1 MMNDFNKIKKYIP
14 QREPMIMVGDL
25 LSYEE
30 TIAKSS
36 FVIDEDNIF
45 VKDGCFSEAGLLEN
59 MAQTAALGKG
69 YEFSLLHKAV
79 PLGFIGGVRNFVV
92 KAIPKVND
100 ELQTIITV
108 KHKMM
113 NVTMADAQ
121 VFVDDVLQASCELKI
136 FINPE
141 TS

>member
-1 MMNDFNKIKKYIP
+1 MNDFNRIKKYIP
-14 QREPMIMVGDL
+14 QREPMIMVGNL
-25 LSYEE
+25 LSYED
-30 TIAKSS
+30 TVAKSS
-36 FVIDEDNIF
+36 FIIHEDNIF
-45 VKDGCFSEAGLLEN
+45 TKDDYFSEAGLLEN

-69 YEFSLLHKAV
+69 YEFSLIHKPV
-79 PLGFIGGVRNFVV
+79 PLGFIGGVRNFIG
-92 KAIPKVND
+92 KEIPKVND

-108 KHKMM
+108 KHKML

-121 VFVDDVLQASCELKI
+121 VFVGEVLQAWCELKI